1 MIKKALIAAAALL
14 ALSAHA
20 GYAQLAAPAGYA
32 STAAGQTY
40 AAAANDQ
47 VFGRVIHQPGALTAN
62 VGGQAVKMPAAYRLA
77 ANAPRVAAA
86 VVFMLPGVRAA
97 VGIAAWLGLASIVWD
112 DVAKVW
118 KTAGGDGST
127 VSDGY
132 EYRAT
137 GAGSGWRTKAQDAC
151 NDWKVALNKTWSGS
165 YTYSSSVPQADGT
178 CKLTWRAVTGG
189 QTGTEY
195 QGYERRISD
204 CQAGWYRT
212 QGGLCTKTPQNQ
224 PLTQEQFEDALQ
236 RVPMPE
242 KVPQELPYP
251 TPLPIEQPS
260 PWINPSPGENP
271 QSQPLR
277 VPTGTPVPI
286 PNTNPQ
292 QYRQPYVDI
301 VPAPTPDNPWRVD
314 VKPGETISTNPNPVE
329 NPQPDSQ
336 DKPAEE
342 DEKSLCDKYPD
353 IAACEKVEVTDK
365 PLPDQPKLYEPKYP
379 DGITGVWN
387 SKIQEI
393 KATPLFNLASSL
405 LPNVSAGTCPS
416 WKVDLTI
423 DGWTNGG
430 LQDVSPPC
438 WVWDVAKLVIIAS
451 ALLLARR
458 LIFGG

>member
-1 MIKKALIAAAALL
+1 MIKKALIASAALF

-32 STAAGQTY
+32 STAGGHTY

-62 VGGQAVKMPAAYRLA
+62 VGGQAVKMPASYRLA

-86 VVFMLPGVRAA
+86 VVFMHPGVRAA
-97 VGIAAWLGLASIVWD
+97 VGIAAWIGLASIVWD

-137 GAGSGWRTKAQDAC
+137 VAGSGWKTTAQYAC
-151 NDWKVALNKTWSGS
+151 NDWKIALNKTWAGS
-165 YTYSSSVPQADGT
+165 YSYSSSVPQANGT
-178 CKLTWRAVTGG
+178 CKLTWRSVSGG

-204 CQAGWYRT
+204 CPAGWYRT
-212 QGGLCTKTPQNQ
+212 QGGLCTQTPQNQ

-242 KVPQELPYP
+242 TVPLELPRP
-251 TPLPIEQPS
+251 SPLPVEQPF
-260 PWINPSPGENP
+260 INPAPGENP
-271 QSQPLR
+271 ANRPQR
-277 VPTGTPVPI
+277 IPTGEPQPI

-292 QYRQPYVDI
+292 QWRQPYVDI
-301 VPAPTPDNPWRVD
+301 VPAPTPESPWRVD
-314 VKPGETISTNPNPVE
+314 VRPGETTSTSPNPVE
-329 NPQPDSQ
+329 NPTPDSQ

-342 DEKSLCDKYPD
+342 QDESLCEKHPE

-379 DGITGVWN
+379 DGISGVWN

-393 KATPLFNLASSL
+393 KATPLFNLAPSL
-405 LPNVSAGTCPS
+405 LPTVSGGSCPS
-416 WKVDLTI
+416 WKVDLSI
-423 DGWTNGG
+423 DGWTNAG